1 MATWI
6 EWINDK
12 IRIPEDRRKEH
23 LRKHHLGPPKLDE
36 QLIQDVSDWGQ
47 TVPKEWWQSYDD
59 TYKGKADRLKDL
71 VSIAGIRTNQLL
83 GYGIVIGLNGTGDST
98 TNLTLQSIQ
107 SLISQFDIVVSTSD
121 LTAKNAAA
129 VMVTA
134 DLPAFSKPGQTLDVT
149 VSAIGKAKSLRGGT
163 LLMTPLKGADG
174 ELYAIAQGNLAVGG
188 LGVEGADGSS
198 VSVNIPTVGRI
209 PKGATVEKMV
219 ESPFI
224 RSNNLVLNLHQGDF
238 STANIISEK
247 INEIFGPEVAIPLD
261 ATSIKVR
268 SPEDPAQKVS
278 FVSLLENI
286 EVEPARPKAKVVVN
300 ARTGTIVIGGDV
312 KVTPTAVTHGK
323 LTVSI
328 QEDTAVVSEAQGA
341 MQNANSTVAGTAA
354 TTAADTQIGIE
365 EENARAFVFDTGTS
379 LTEIVDAINNVG
391 ASAADLVAILEAL
404 REAGSLR
411 AELIII

>member
-1 MATWI
+1 MLKKFI
-6 EWINDK
+6 I
-12 IRIPEDRRKEH
+12 
-23 LRKHHLGPPKLDE
+23 
-36 QLIQDVSDWGQ
+36 LILVFIFNFNNNLL
-47 TVPKEWWQSYDD
+47 
-59 TYKGKADRLKDL
+59 ADRLKDL
-71 VSIAGIRTNQLL
+71 VSIAGIRSNQLL

-134 DLPAFSKPGQTLDVT
+134 DLPAFSKPGQALDVT

-209 PKGATVEKMV
+209 PRGATVEKMV

-224 RSNNLVLNLHQGDF
+224 RSNNLVLNLNQGDF

-247 INEIFGPEVAIPLD
+247 INEIFGPDVAVALD

-268 SPEDPAQKVS
+268 SPEDPGQKVS

-286 EVEPARPKAKVVVN
+286 EVEPARPKARVVVN

-354 TTAADTQIGIE
+354 TTAQDTQIAVE
-365 EENARAFVFDTGTS
+365 EENAKAFVFDTGTS
-379 LTEIVDAINNVG
+379 LSDIVDAINEVG
-391 ASAADLVAILEAL
+391 ASSADMVAILEAL

>member
-1 MATWI
+1 MLKKFI
-6 EWINDK
+6 I
-12 IRIPEDRRKEH
+12 
-23 LRKHHLGPPKLDE
+23 
-36 QLIQDVSDWGQ
+36 LILVFIFNLNNNLL
-47 TVPKEWWQSYDD
+47 
-59 TYKGKADRLKDL
+59 ADRLKDL
-71 VSIAGIRTNQLL
+71 VSIAGIRSNQLL

-134 DLPAFSKPGQTLDVT
+134 DLPAFSKPGQALDVT

-209 PKGATVEKMV
+209 PRGATVEKMV

-224 RSNNLVLNLHQGDF
+224 RSNNLVLNLNQGDF

-247 INEIFGPEVAIPLD
+247 INEIFGPDVAVALD

-268 SPEDPAQKVS
+268 SPEDPGQKVS

-286 EVEPARPKAKVVVN
+286 EVEPARPKARVVVN

-354 TTAADTQIGIE
+354 TTAQDTQIAVE
-365 EENARAFVFDTGTS
+365 EENAKAFVFDTGTS
-379 LTEIVDAINNVG
+379 LSDIVDAINEVG
-391 ASAADLVAILEAL
+391 ASAADMVAILEAL

>member
-1 MATWI
+1 MLKKFI
-6 EWINDK
+6 I
-12 IRIPEDRRKEH
+12 
-23 LRKHHLGPPKLDE
+23 
-36 QLIQDVSDWGQ
+36 LILVFIFNLNNNLF
-47 TVPKEWWQSYDD
+47 
-59 TYKGKADRLKDL
+59 ADRLKDL
-71 VSIAGIRTNQLL
+71 VSIAGIRSNQLL

-134 DLPAFSKPGQTLDVT
+134 DLPAFSKPGQALDVT

-188 LGVEGADGSS
+188 LGVEGEDGSS

-209 PKGATVEKMV
+209 PRGATVEKMV

-224 RSNNLVLNLHQGDF
+224 RSNNLILNLNQGDF

-247 INEIFGPEVAIPLD
+247 INEIFGPDVAVALD

-268 SPEDPAQKVS
+268 SPEDPGQKVS

-286 EVEPARPKAKVVVN
+286 EVEPARPKARVVVN

-341 MQNANSTVAGTAA
+341 VQNANSTVAGTAA
-354 TTAADTQIGIE
+354 TTAQDTQIAVE
-365 EENARAFVFDTGTS
+365 EENAKAFVFDTGTS
-379 LTEIVDAINNVG
+379 LSDIVDAINEVG
-391 ASAADLVAILEAL
+391 ASAADMVAILEAL

>member
-1 MATWI
+1 MLKKFI
-6 EWINDK
+6 I
-12 IRIPEDRRKEH
+12 
-23 LRKHHLGPPKLDE
+23 
-36 QLIQDVSDWGQ
+36 LILVIIFNLNNNLL
-47 TVPKEWWQSYDD
+47 
-59 TYKGKADRLKDL
+59 ADRLKDL
-71 VSIAGIRTNQLL
+71 VSIAGIRSNQLL

-134 DLPAFSKPGQTLDVT
+134 DLPAFSKPGQALDVT

-209 PKGATVEKMV
+209 PRGATVEKMV

-224 RSNNLVLNLHQGDF
+224 RSNNLVLNLNQGDF

-247 INEIFGPEVAIPLD
+247 INEIFGPDVAVPLD

-268 SPEDPAQKVS
+268 SPEDPGQKVS

-286 EVEPARPKAKVVVN
+286 EVEPARPKARVVVN

-354 TTAADTQIGIE
+354 TTAQDTQIAVE
-365 EENARAFVFDTGTS
+365 EENAKAFVFDTGTS
-379 LTEIVDAINNVG
+379 LSDIVDAINEVG
-391 ASAADLVAILEAL
+391 ASAADMVAILEAL

>member
-1 MATWI
+1 MKKFVI
-6 EWINDK
+6 
-12 IRIPEDRRKEH
+12 
-23 LRKHHLGPPKLDE
+23 
-36 QLIQDVSDWGQ
+36 LILFFIFYL
-47 TVPKEWWQSYDD
+47 TNNLL
-59 TYKGKADRLKDL
+59 ADRLKDL
-71 VSIAGIRTNQLL
+71 VSIAGIRSNQLL

-134 DLPAFSKPGQTLDVT
+134 DLPAFSKPGQALDVT

-174 ELYAIAQGNLAVGG
+174 
-188 LGVEGADGSS
+188 SS

-209 PKGATVEKMV
+209 PRGATVEKMV

-224 RSNNLVLNLHQGDF
+224 RSNNLVLNLNQGDF

-247 INEIFGPEVAIPLD
+247 INEIFGPDVAVPLD

-268 SPEDPAQKVS
+268 SPEDPGQKVS

-286 EVEPARPKAKVVVN
+286 EVEPARPKARVVIN

-354 TTAADTQIGIE
+354 TTAQDTQIAVE
-365 EENARAFVFDTGTS
+365 EENAKAFVFDTGTS
-379 LTEIVDAINNVG
+379 LSDIVDAINEVG
-391 ASAADLVAILEAL
+391 ASAADMVAILEAL